1 MQFGQDRNVVTGIQG
16 IEVRRLRRSTSLIA
30 QLLEEHLADKTEVDD
45 SDDDAAWNDWNVEDE
60 DAGSDDSGG
69 WIDVVSDDDADIVI
83 EDSDDENGPTK
94 SRKRRKLSAT
104 PAATV
109 EEDDDPALGAPSPAP
124 TSVLMRNIAEERILT
139 PADFAKL
146 DELRLAAAEDAAK
159 TGSAAAK
166 RKLAALSAQRKASKA
181 RAAGIANGV
190 DSDGRAFLTESD
202 ILSAKRKKD
211 DYETRMASIAKGR
224 EGREKFGSA
233 KGKSKKAVGASSTNE
248 AKRKGKNFQ
257 MMQASSGVVKK
268 KFTSLKHKQAKLR
281 GHVQTQKSGR
291 RRNGARR

>member
-1 MQFGQDRNVVTGIQG
+1 M
-16 IEVRRLRRSTSLIA
+16 RRLLRSTSLIA

-83 EDSDDENGPTK
+83 DDSDDENGPTK
-94 SRKRRKLSAT
+94 SRKRRKLSQT
-104 PAATV
+104 PAELV
-109 EEDDDPALGAPSPAP
+109 GDDDDPALGAPSPAA

-139 PADFAKL
+139 PADFAQL
-146 DELRLAAAEDAAK
+146 DELRLAAAEEAAK

-181 RAAGIANGV
+181 RAGNGV

-202 ILSAKRKKD
+202 ILSSKRKKD

-281 GHVQTQKSGR
+281 GHIQTQKSGR

>member
-1 MQFGQDRNVVTGIQG
+1 M
-16 IEVRRLRRSTSLIA
+16 
-30 QLLEEHLADKTEVDD
+30 
-45 SDDDAAWNDWNVEDE
+45 
-60 DAGSDDSGG
+60 
-69 WIDVVSDDDADIVI
+69 SDDDADIVI
-83 EDSDDENGPTK
+83 DDSDDEAGPTK
-94 SRKRRKLSAT
+94 SRKRRKLSQT
-104 PAATV
+104 PAELV
-109 EEDDDPALGAPSPAP
+109 DDDPSLGAPSPAP

-166 RKLAALSAQRKASKA
+166 RKLAALSAQRKASKS
-181 RAAGIANGV
+181 RAAGLANGV

-248 AKRKGKNFQ
+248 AKRKGKNYQ

-268 KFTSLKHKQAKLR
+268 KFASLKLKQVKLR
-281 GHVQTQKSGR
+281 GHIQTQKSGR